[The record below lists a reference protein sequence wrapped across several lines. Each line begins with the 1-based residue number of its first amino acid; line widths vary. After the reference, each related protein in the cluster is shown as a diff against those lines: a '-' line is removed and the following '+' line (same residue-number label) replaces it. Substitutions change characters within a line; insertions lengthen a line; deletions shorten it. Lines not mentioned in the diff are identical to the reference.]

1 MENNITW
8 LHLSDWHQKGDDF
21 DRKTVCDA
29 LLEDIR
35 KRAAI
40 SPALEKID
48 FMVFSGDVAFSG
60 KAEEYQAA
68 VENFFDP
75 VLQAA
80 GLTRD
85 RLLIVP
91 GNHDLDRDEFE
102 FLPAALQQPLGDE
115 KQVQKWLTHE
125 KGRKGLL
132 GPFDAYHDFVSK
144 YLGKGQSAYISTRRF
159 TAGGR
164 QIGLLGLNSAWM
176 CGRGKGEPE
185 DYGVLIIGEP
195 QADEGLK
202 KIAAADL
209 RIAVLHHSFEWLAEF
224 DRVRVKEHLGQKCDF
239 ILCGHQ
245 HMPKVEVLAGGTSG
259 NCVIIPAGACY
270 ERRVVSDARYANAY
284 NLVHLD
290 VVNNQGTVYPR
301 RWSDRQKA
309 WISDTDT
316 IPKGVFSFSLP
327 GRAVSPESPAPA
339 AVYPENPLLREWLR
353 ALAGE
358 CARLPLGAVDPKFA
372 DPEIRV
378 ELPDVY
384 TDLHVI
390 RAPEGGE
397 EKEGILLRM
406 ARGEG
411 EREEVIEALERP
423 ENRLAV
429 LLGDPGSGKS
439 TLVNVMSY
447 RLASSSS
454 AKFVPVRLILRDADH
469 AADGAYLLW
478 DLLRRDMRLRLG
490 DADGENLFADAR
502 DGLRQNGL
510 FLLDG
515 LDEVPEGRRKKVL
528 QAVSALAGELE
539 AGARVLVT
547 ARPYAYADAAA
558 RLPGFPI
565 LALAP
570 LDRAQTKNFVHH
582 WYRAMAP
589 LMGWREEAA
598 RDRADEL
605 DRELAER
612 TDLGDLASRPLLLT
626 LTASLHTSRAKLPED
641 RAELYEESVHL
652 LLYRWQKRLDEKKR
666 DGAPLVDEQ
675 LARLLRLEDRALRV
689 GLEELAYNTHLRQEQ
704 KHGAG
709 DIFGDEVLAVFAKLL
724 RNQNP
729 VGVLEFL
736 ERRTGL
742 LIGRGNGCF
751 AFLHR
756 SFQEYLAACRLAE
769 ISDDFG
775 EVLAKHLKTD
785 FSWWRE
791 VFLLGVGKARQGG
804 MGNALGILNALLPE
818 DAGRVREKTDVHWRA
833 ALAAGLGLLDLRT
846 SERAPG
852 NRTAQVLHAR
862 NAHWLAELVET
873 GALSVRE
880 RAEAGDVLGRLGD
893 PRPGMGLDEKGLP
906 DIAWRDVP
914 AGEFLMGSRKED
926 KEAYDPEKPLHS
938 VVLPA
943 FRISRYPVTN
953 AQYRAFVDDKGYE
966 NRQWWD
972 EAGWVWRQGVAAD
985 LSPIAEANENYKKQ
999 YRDWLAQ
1006 RPKEKRS
1013 QPWFWNQPPQ
1023 NLPNRPVVGL
1033 CWHEARAFCQ
1043 WLSARMGR
1051 TVRLPVEA
1059 EWEKAARGT
1068 DGRYWPWGDVWEEG
1082 RANTEEAGLKTSCA
1096 VGLFPNGD
1104 SSYGLADCIGTVCE
1118 WTNTRW
1124 GRKGVKPDYLYPYDP
1139 KDGRENP
1146 QGPDLRIIR
1155 GGSFYHE
1162 QKVAR
1167 CACRV
1172 RLFPVNYDENIGF
1185 RVVMSPANSE
1195 F

>member
-1 MENNITW
+1 AQ
-8 LHLSDWHQKGDDF
+8 D
-21 DRKTVCDA
+21 
-29 LLEDIR
+29 
-35 KRAAI
+35 
-40 SPALEKID
+40 
-48 FMVFSGDVAFSG
+48 
-60 KAEEYQAA
+60 
-68 VENFFDP
+68 
-75 VLQAA
+75 
-80 GLTRD
+80 
-85 RLLIVP
+85 
-91 GNHDLDRDEFE
+91 
-102 FLPAALQQPLGDE
+102 
-115 KQVQKWLTHE
+115 WLTQE

-144 YLGKGQSAYISTRRF
+144 YLGEEQSAYISTRRF
-159 TAGGR
+159 KAGGR

-176 CGRGKGEPE
+176 CGRGKN
-185 DYGVLIIGEP
+185 DYGSLIAGEP
-195 QADEGLK
+195 QTDEGLK
-202 KIAAADL
+202 KIAGADL
-209 RIAVLHHSFEWLAEF
+209 RIAVLHHSFEWLAGF
-224 DRVRVKEHLGQKCDF
+224 DRTRTEEQLGRECDF
-239 ILCGHQ
+239 VLCGHQ
-245 HMPKVEVLAGGTSG
+245 HMPQIKELAGGTSG
-259 NCVIIPAGACY
+259 SCMIIPAGACY
-270 ERRVVSDARYANAY
+270 ERRVAVRHANAY

-290 VVNNQGTVYPR
+290 FGNSQGTVYLR
-301 RWSDRQKA
+301 RWNDRQGTWA
-309 WISDTDT
+309 DDTDT
-316 IPKGVFSFSLP
+316 IKKGIYLFSLSA
-327 GRAVSPESPAPA
+327 RTISPESAAPA
-339 AVYPENPLLREWLR
+339 TACPENPLLREWLR
-353 ALAGE
+353 ALAAE

-372 DPEIRV
+372 DPETQV

-390 RAPEGGE
+390 RASEDGDK
-397 EKEGILLRM
+397 KEGILRM

-439 TLVNVMSY
+439 TLVNVMSH
-447 RLASSSS
+447 RLASESS
-454 AKFVPVRLILRDADH
+454 AKFVPVRLVLRDADH
-469 AADGAYLLW
+469 KADGARLLW
-478 DLLRRDMRLRLG
+478 DLLLRDMQQRLG
-490 DADGENLFADAR
+490 EADGKNLFTDTR

-515 LDEVPEGRRKKVL
+515 LDEVPEAGRKKVL

-547 ARPYAYADAAA
+547 ARPYAYADATA
-558 RLPGFPI
+558 RLSGVPA

-570 LDRAQTKNFVHH
+570 LDRAQTKNFVQH
-582 WYRAMAP
+582 WYQAMAP

-666 DGAPLVDEQ
+666 DGAPLVDER

-704 KHGAG
+704 KRGAG
-709 DIFGDEVLAVFAKLL
+709 DILGDEVLAVFAKLL
-724 RNQNP
+724 RDQNP

-785 FSWWRE
+785 FNWWRE

-804 MGNALGILNALLPE
+804 MGNALGILNALLPKDVE
-818 DAGRVREKTDVHWRA
+818 RVREKTDAHWRA

-846 SERAPG
+846 SK
-852 NRTAQVLHAR
+852 RTPENQTAEILR
-862 NAHWLAELVET
+862 TRSAHWLAELAET

-880 RAEAGDVLGRLGD
+880 RAEAGDVLGRLDD
-893 PRPGMGLDEKGLP
+893 PRPGTGLDEKGLP

-914 AGEFLMGSRKED
+914 AGKFLMGSREED
-926 KEAYDPEKPLHS
+926 EDVYDDEKPQHS
-938 VVLPA
+938 VLMPA
-943 FRISRYPVTN
+943 FRISRHPVTN

-966 NRQWWD
+966 DRQWWD
-972 EAGWVWRQGVAAD
+972 EAGWAWRQGAEAD
-985 LSPIAEANENYKKQ
+985 LSPVADMSEDRKKR

-1006 RPKEKRS
+1006 RSKEKRG
-1013 QPWFWNQPPQ
+1013 QPWFWTQPPW
-1023 NLPNRPVVGL
+1023 NLPNRPAVGV
-1033 CWHEARAFCQ
+1033 CWHEVRAFCQ
-1043 WLSARMGR
+1043 WLSARLGR

-1104 SSYGLADCIGTVCE
+1104 SSYGLADSIGNVWE

-1124 GRKGVKPDYLYPYDP
+1124 GRKSAESDYLYPYDP

-1146 QGPDLRIIR
+1146 RGPDLRITR
-1155 GGSFYHE
+1155 GGSFYNDR
-1162 QKVAR
+1162 KIAR
-1167 CACRV
+1167 CAFRCW
-1172 RLFPVNYDENIGF
+1172 FIPDSCSENVGF

-1195 F
+1195 S